1 MAEQN
6 VGAVVA
12 LSPPEEGDNVWEAKQ
27 VELVRNLPP
36 GDDQGRHSID
46 WSFGPV
52 KISGY
57 VDTNTFEVGLT
68 VSIAGINIGNIFGNL
83 KDGVGL
89 KINLLAAKGEIR
101 VYLKNG
107 NEVWIHLDVKIVFD
121 GHYEGDYK
129 IITI

>member
-1 MAEQN
+1 MAEEN

-12 LSPPEEGDNVWEAKQ
+12 LSPPAEGDNIWEAKQ
-27 VELVRNLPP
+27 VEVASNLPP
-36 GDDQGRHSID
+36 GDGQGRISID

-52 KISGY
+52 KVTGY
-57 VDTNTFEVGLT
+57 VDTDTFEIGLT
-68 VSIAGINIGNIFGNL
+68 VSIAGITVGDIFGNL

-89 KINLLAAKGEIR
+89 KIDLLAAKGEIR
-101 VYLKNG
+101 FYLKNG

-129 IITI
+129 IVSI